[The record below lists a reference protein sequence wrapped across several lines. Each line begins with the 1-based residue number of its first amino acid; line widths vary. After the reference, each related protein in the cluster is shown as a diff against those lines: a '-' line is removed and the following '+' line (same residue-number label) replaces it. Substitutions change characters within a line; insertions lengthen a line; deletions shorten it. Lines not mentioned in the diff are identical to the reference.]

1 MNWHRAILLMLFV
14 ALLSGCVQTRY
25 FELGL
30 PLTEEDSP
38 DPKADVSMADV
49 MERLGPPLR
58 LSATPNGYIMAW
70 EYWHVSQI
78 SVGFSPAGADFL
90 SLDWG
95 SATAK
100 GDFLLMSFDK
110 KRRLLTSHLKE
121 WKFNAG
127 GGQGIQA
134 FASAV
139 DVVDID
145 DLLERLPIHEW
156 GFNSLDELPTALN
169 RDSRMDSGQRGLEQR
184 GTSRRVGQHSLE
196 MD

>member
-1 MNWHRAILLMLFV
+1 MTLLT
-14 ALLSGCVQTRY
+14 GCVQTRY

-30 PLTEEDSP
+30 PLTAADSP
-38 DPKADVSMADV
+38 DPETNVSMADV
-49 MERLGPPLR
+49 MGRLGPPLR
-58 LSATPNGYIMAW
+58 LSATPYGYIMAW

-78 SVGFSPAGADFL
+78 SVGFSPAGADIL

-110 KRRLLTSHLKE
+110 DRRLLTSHLQE
-121 WKFNAG
+121 WKFKAG
-127 GGQGIQA
+127 GGQGVQA
-134 FASAV
+134 FASV
-139 DVVDID
+139 VSVVDIE
-145 DLLERLPIHEW
+145 DLLQRLPIHEW

-169 RDSRMDSGQRGLEQR
+169 RSNRMDSGQGGLEQR

-196 MD
+196 TD